1 MARSWGFCRV
11 ARLFAF
17 CALAQTRT
25 PRANWSENRRASCSR
40 RCRRPTARS
49 RSACRLRTVILGL
62 SPTTVPVHLPERVGP
77 RRSQHE
83 AARRP
88 HETLTPGATAFA
100 LRRFGLPTVQ
110 LQPLWQRR
118 AARAFGQLA
127 LVSFSLSDIP
137 LGGPFGRAIG
147 LPLPFPA
154 RSRSSSGRLA
164 PVHL

>member
-1 MARSWGFCRV
+1 MPGCQV
-11 ARLFAF
+11 V
-17 CALAQTRT
+17 CV
-25 PRANWSENRRASCSR
+25 
-40 RCRRPTARS
+40 
-49 RSACRLRTVILGL
+49 LRTGQDTNPTRQLVRESARVMFTTLSQTDCEFPQRL
-62 SPTTVPVHLPERVGP
+62 SPTHRPPGLVADDRTGALARKSGP
-77 RRSQHE
+77 RRPQHE

-88 HETLTPGATAFA
+88 HETLTPDATAFA
-100 LRRFGLPTVQ
+100 LRRFGLPTAQ

-127 LVSFSLSDIP
+127 LVSFSICDIT

-147 LPLPFPA
+147 LPLPFPV